1 MIIRN
6 ITRNTI
12 IAAEAEVADTVL
24 RRARGLMGR
33 RFEGFDGLLI
43 RPANAIHMCFMLM
56 PIDVIFFDKRRRIT
70 KMVPKLAPWRLF
82 CGSLRAAGVVE
93 LPEGVIARSRSQPG
107 DPLEFMESCEG
118 SRNE

>member
-6 ITRNTI
+6 VTRDTV
-12 IAAEAEVADTVL
+12 IAAAAEVADTVL
-24 RRARGLMGR
+24 RRTRGLMLR

-43 RPANAIHMCFMLM
+43 QPGNAIHMCFMLM
-56 PIDVIFFDKRRRIT
+56 PIDVIFFDKWRLIT

-82 CGSLRAAGVVE
+82 CGSFRAAGVVE
-93 LPEGVIARSRSQPG
+93 LPEGAIARSRSQPG
-107 DPLEFMESCEG
+107 DQLEFMESREG